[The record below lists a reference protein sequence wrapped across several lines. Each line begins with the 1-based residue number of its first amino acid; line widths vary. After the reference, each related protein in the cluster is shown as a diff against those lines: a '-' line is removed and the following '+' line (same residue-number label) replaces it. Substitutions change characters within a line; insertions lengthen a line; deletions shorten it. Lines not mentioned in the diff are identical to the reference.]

1 MNIQVNGEPRDIHEG
16 MSVAGLLR
24 HLEIRGE
31 QVAVEV
37 NREILDKQGFETR
50 LLCAGDQIEI
60 LSFIGGG

>member
-1 MNIQVNGEPRDIHEG
+1 MNIQVNGESREIQEG
-16 MSVAGLLR
+16 MSVASLLR

-37 NREILDKQGFETR
+37 NREILDKQGFDTR
-50 LLCAGDQIEI
+50 LLQAGDQVEI